1 MVSHLALRQE
11 RRTPDRTTPPA
22 PQQPAQPAARETKAT
37 RDRKMVR
44 RAEHR
49 DTGVSTNGNRVGSP
63 DGYVRGKQEIFE
75 PLLAVPQTR
84 TIRPSLTSLH
94 NSACRTNPIKA
105 LAPEDLVPLGEQGY
119 QIWGSSRSSRR
130 LCDRLNYA

>member
-1 MVSHLALRQE
+1 
-11 RRTPDRTTPPA
+11 
-22 PQQPAQPAARETKAT
+22 
-37 RDRKMVR
+37 
-44 RAEHR
+44 
-49 DTGVSTNGNRVGSP
+49 
-63 DGYVRGKQEIFE
+63 VRGKQEIFE

-105 LAPEDLVPLGEQGY
+105 LAPEDLVLLGEQGY
-119 QIWGSSRSSRR
+119 RIWGSSRSSRR